1 MPAMNGWRG
10 SDAGKAAMPLR
21 DFGKAGLGTPL
32 EAGTM
37 GETVGIVVFILVV
50 FWIVAS
56 VLPAFH
62 PVCRRLQTF
71 WGAVTSKPF
80 AKDYRESR
88 EREGE
93 CDWSDGR
100 WPREKWQDD
109 RMERKQWTAGIA
121 NWKPEEWAAGSPSPG
136 GNSCAQKPPFFR
148 SLAVSMLKNFDP
160 PNHPPFPS

>member
-10 SDAGKAAMPLR
+10 SDAGSEAIPLR

-71 WGAVTSKPF
+71 WGAETSKPF
-80 AKDYRESR
+80 AKLYERDRGRGGESGGEVRWREA
-88 EREGE
+88 
-93 CDWSDGR
+93 
-100 WPREKWQDD
+100 
-109 RMERKQWTAGIA
+109 RMEATRGEMEAG
-121 NWKPEEWAAGSPSPG
+121 EMDCGSQSPG
-136 GNSCAQKPPFFR
+136 GSYCA
-148 SLAVSMLKNFDP
+148 
-160 PNHPPFPS
+160 